1 MEHDDDD
8 DDDDD
13 RYGTNFCEHQIKRE
27 NIWHQKRNV
36 QEAQDIFDREFHVLK
51 DLQME
56 PNIYPIRF
64 IVFYPFL
71 PLRIEYSNLAK
82 SSFIYKL
89 LTVRIEEA

>member
-1 MEHDDDD
+1 MMMTMTMTIDMVPIFVSIRSKE
-8 DDDDD
+8 
-13 RYGTNFCEHQIKRE
+13 K
-27 NIWHQKRNV
+27 IWYQKRNV
-36 QEAQDIFDREFHVLK
+36 QEAQDSFDREFHVLK